1 MVNDE
6 VRRIMKGI
14 LLAGGAGSRLHPATK
29 AISKHFMMVY
39 DKPLIYY
46 SLSNLML
53 AGIREVLLISSARD
67 LEFYKNLFSDGKSLG
82 IRIEYEVQ
90 DSPNGIPEAFII
102 GESFIKNSN
111 VALALGDNIFFGTG
125 FSSLLQSIKGTL
137 QGSHILT
144 KKVEDPNRF
153 GVANIVNGAIES
165 LEEKPKN
172 SKSNLAITGMY
183 FFDSTV
189 SERTKQL
196 KYSERGEFEIID
208 LLDSYNK
215 DKLLIA
221 SELPRGTFWLDTGT
235 SESMLDASLFIRTV
249 EQHTGLL
256 VGSPEEIALRNNW
269 ISIELLKSTIKDEK
283 STYFDMLQKIILNH
297 HDK

>member
-1 MVNDE
+1 M
-6 VRRIMKGI
+6 RRKMRGI
-14 LLAGGAGSRLHPATK
+14 LLAGGAGSRLHPATR

-82 IRIEYEVQ
+82 IQIEYKVQ
-90 DSPNGIPEAFII
+90 DAPNGIPEAFII
-102 GESFIKNSN
+102 GELFIKNYD

-125 FSSLLQSIKGTL
+125 FSALLQSIKETL
-137 QGSHILT
+137 HGSHILT

-153 GVANIVNGAIES
+153 GVANIVNGVIES

-172 SKSNLAITGMY
+172 SKSDLAITGLY

-189 SERTKQL
+189 SERTKEL
-196 KYSERGEFEIID
+196 KYSNRGEYEIID

-215 DKLLIA
+215 DNMLSA

-256 VGSPEEIALRNNW
+256 VGSPEEIAYRNNW
-269 ISIELLKSTIKDEK
+269 ISSELLKSNIKGEK
-283 STYFDMLQKIILNH
+283 SKYFDMLQKLIPSYL
-297 HDK
+297 D

>member
-6 VRRIMKGI
+6 MQKQVKGI
-14 LLAGGAGSRLHPATK
+14 LLAGGAGSRLHPTTR

-53 AGIREVLLISSARD
+53 AGVREILLITSSRD
-67 LEFYKNLFSDGKSLG
+67 LEIYKKLLSSGNSLG
-82 IRIEYEVQ
+82 LQIEYAVQ

-102 GESFIKNSN
+102 GESFIKNEN
-111 VALALGDNIFFGTG
+111 VILALGDNIFYGAG
-125 FSSLLQSIKGTL
+125 FSSLLHSIGDSLK
-137 QGSHILT
+137 GSHIII

-153 GVANIVNGAIES
+153 GVANIVNGEIES
-165 LEEKPKN
+165 LEEKPEN
-172 SKSNLAITGMY
+172 SKSNLAITGLY
-183 FFDSTV
+183 FFDNSV
-189 SERTKQL
+189 SERTKKL
-196 KYSERGEFEIID
+196 KISARGEYEIID

-215 DKLLIA
+215 ESLLSA

-235 SESMLDASLFIRTV
+235 SDSMLDASLFIRTV

-256 VGSPEEIALRNNW
+256 VGSPDEIAFRNNW
-269 ISIELLKSTIKDEK
+269 ITTEILKSNINGQK
-283 STYFDMLQKIILNH
+283 STYFDMLRKLILQHPN
-297 HDK
+297 

>member
-1 MVNDE
+1 MVNDDI
-6 VRRIMKGI
+6 RGKMKGI
-14 LLAGGAGSRLHPATK
+14 LLAGGAGSRLHPTTK

-46 SLSNLML
+46 SISNLML
-53 AGIREVLLISSARD
+53 AGIKEVLLISSARD
-67 LEFYKNLFSDGKSLG
+67 LAFYKNLLSQGESFG
-82 IRIEYEVQ
+82 IRIEYAVQ

-102 GESFIKNSN
+102 GESFIQNSD
-111 VALALGDNIFFGTG
+111 VALALGDNIFYGTG
-125 FSSLLQSIKGTL
+125 FSSLLHSIKNSL
-137 QGSHILT
+137 HGSHILT

-153 GVANIVNGAIES
+153 GIANIVNGVIES
-165 LEEKPKN
+165 LEEKPQN
-172 SKSNLAITGMY
+172 SRSNLAITGLY

-189 SERTKQL
+189 SDRTKKL
-196 KYSERGEFEIID
+196 KFSDRGEYEIID

-215 DKLLIA
+215 DGLLSA

-235 SESMLDASLFIRTV
+235 SDSMLDASLFIRTV

-269 ISIELLKSTIKDEK
+269 ITTEALKLNMGDQK
-283 STYFDMLQKIILNH
+283 STYFDMLQKLLLNFPN
-297 HDK
+297 